1 MRTRNIYFLEYHLLL
16 LLLLLLLLDN
26 RSWGHGMVLKV
37 SIRELKLTHML
48 QPKKG
53 QNNVIKCVIK

>member
-48 QPKKG
+48 QPKKRP
-53 QNNVIKCVIK
+53 K